1 MFKFLKEKLQKAVS
15 IFSKKAEEE
24 IEEKEEIKEKP
35 AEKEIKTEETRIEKE
50 EKLSEKK
57 EAKEG
62 LKEKEKAA
70 EKEEIKEKK
79 GEKEAAEE
87 LEKPKSF
94 FEKIKDTFVKKKEAE
109 KEPEAKPEEKEEIKE
124 EKTEKAKEI
133 KKTETVERETKEI
146 KEEAKAEEKE
156 TGEEPEKKGFFKK
169 ISEAITKKAISEDKF
184 DEMFWELEV
193 VLLENNV
200 AVEVIEK
207 IKNDMKKE
215 VVEKKIDRFKVEE
228 IIKKTL
234 KNSIEDLFKVEN
246 IDLIKK
252 IKEKKEKPYVI
263 IFFGVNGA
271 GKTTHLA
278 KLIALL
284 KKNNLSCVAAA
295 SDTFRVAA
303 IEQLERHCEALDV
316 KMIKQDYGSDAAAVA
331 FDAIQHARAN
341 RKDVV
346 MIDTAGRQH
355 SNENLMEEMKKIVRV
370 TKPDLKIFVG
380 DSLTGNDAVEQ
391 AKQFN
396 ESIGIDGIILTKAD
410 VDEKGGAAISTSY
423 ITKKPIMFIGT
434 GQKYDDLKEFE
445 PEMVIRGL
453 GLES

>member
-35 AEKEIKTEETRIEKE
+35 AEEEIKTEEKRIEKE
-50 EKLSEKK
+50 EKQAEKK
-57 EAKEG
+57 EIKEE
-62 LKEKEKAA
+62 LKVKEKAA
-70 EKEEIKEKK
+70 EDEDMTD
-79 GEKEAAEE
+79 

-94 FEKIKDTFVKKKEAE
+94 FQKIKETFAKKKETKE
-109 KEPEAKPEEKEEIKE
+109 EPETKPEEKEEIKE
-124 EKTEKAKEI
+124 KPAEKEI
-133 KKTETVERETKEI
+133 KKIEPTEEEKEHEEI

-156 TGEEPEKKGFFKK
+156 IEEEPEKKGFFKK
-169 ISEAITKKAISEDKF
+169 ISEAITKKAISEERF
-184 DEMFWELEV
+184 DELFWDLEV

-215 VVEKKIDRFKVEE
+215 VVEKKIDRFKIEDV
-228 IIKKTL
+228 IKRTL

-252 IKEKKEKPYVI
+252 IKEKKEKPYVM

-271 GKTTHLA
+271 GKTTNLA
-278 KLIALL
+278 KVINFF
-284 KKNNLSCVAAA
+284 KKNGLSCIVAA

-303 IEQLERHCEALDV
+303 IEQLEKHCEALDV
-316 KMIKQDYGSDAAAVA
+316 RMIKHGYGADAAAVA

-341 RKDVV
+341 KKDVV
-346 MIDTAGRQH
+346 LIDTAGRQH
-355 SNENLMEEMKKIVRV
+355 SNENLMDEMKKIVRV

-423 ITKKPIMFIGT
+423 ITKKPILFIGV
-434 GQKYDDLKEFE
+434 GQKYDDLKVFE
-445 PEMVIRGL
+445 PEMVVRGL
-453 GLES
+453 GLET

>member
-24 IEEKEEIKEKP
+24 IEEEEEIKEKP
-35 AEKEIKTEETRIEKE
+35 AEEEIKTEEKRIEKE
-50 EKLSEKK
+50 EKQAEKK
-57 EAKEG
+57 EIKDE
-62 LKEKEKAA
+62 LNSEEKAA
-70 EKEEIKEKK
+70 EE
-79 GEKEAAEE
+79 EAAEE
-87 LEKPKSF
+87 PEKPKSF
-94 FEKIKDTFVKKKEAE
+94 FEKIKETFVKKKETKE
-109 KEPEAKPEEKEEIKE
+109 EPETKPEEKEEIKE
-124 EKTEKAKEI
+124 KPAEEETEKTETAEEEKE
-133 KKTETVERETKEI
+133 RKEI

-156 TGEEPEKKGFFKK
+156 IEEEPEKKGFFNK

-184 DEMFWELEV
+184 DELFWDLEI

-234 KNSIEDLFKVEN
+234 KNSIEDLFNVEN

-252 IKEKKEKPYVI
+252 IREKKEKPYVI

-284 KKNNLSCVAAA
+284 KKNNLSCIAAA

-316 KMIKQDYGSDAAAVA
+316 KMIKHGYGADAAAVA

-341 RKDVV
+341 KKDAVL
-346 MIDTAGRQH
+346 IDTAGRQH

-423 ITKKPIMFIGT
+423 VTKKPIMFIGV
-434 GQKYDDLKEFE
+434 GQKYDDLKVFE
-445 PEMVIRGL
+445 PEMVVRGL
-453 GLES
+453 GLEG